1 MEITHGGNRDMLN
14 MDIIRTQEALDYFE
28 KMRKHCCLLPHAF
41 SLSCGLKACGS
52 LRDRQKDREIHV
64 DIVKIGFEKDVL
76 VDNTIVNMY
85 VNCGLLLSTAHYL
98 LNTLV
103 V

>member
-14 MDIIRTQEALDYFE
+14 MDIIRTQEALDCFE

-41 SLSCGLKACGS
+41 SLSCGLKASGS
-52 LRDRQKDREIHV
+52 LRDRQKDREIHA

-85 VNCGLLLSTAHYL
+85 VNCGLLWTTHYL
-98 LNTLV
+98 FNTLV

>member
-14 MDIIRTQEALDYFE
+14 MDIIRTQEALDCFE
-28 KMRKHCCLLPHAF
+28 KMRKHWCLFPHAF
-41 SLSCGLKACGS
+41 SLSCGLKASGS
-52 LRDRQKDREIHV
+52 LRDRQKDRGIHA

-85 VNCGLLLSTAHYL
+85 VNCGLLWTTHYL
-98 LNTLV
+98 FNTLV